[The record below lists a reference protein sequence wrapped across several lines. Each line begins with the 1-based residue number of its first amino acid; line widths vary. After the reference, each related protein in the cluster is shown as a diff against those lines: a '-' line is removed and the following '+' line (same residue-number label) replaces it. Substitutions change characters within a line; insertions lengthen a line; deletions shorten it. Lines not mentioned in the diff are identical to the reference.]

1 MREMAFR
8 RTGEREPVSGQER
21 GVMNMLIDQ
30 RWTGIRSIAKWSS
43 KNGREKVEFHANR
56 VNAELCAFARQKKA
70 STSDQSKNRVAA
82 QKYVECGS
90 E

>member
-43 KNGREKVEFHANR
+43 KNGREKKLSFTLT
-56 VNAELCAFARQKKA
+56 ELMLNCVCLHGKKG
-70 STSDQSKNRVAA
+70 
-82 QKYVECGS
+82 KYERPK
-90 E
+90 

>member
-43 KNGREKVEFHANR
+43 KNGREKSQTGEEGEGER
-56 VNAELCAFARQKKA
+56 ERERRQK
-70 STSDQSKNRVAA
+70 R
-82 QKYVECGS
+82 E
-90 E
+90 